1 MKIRAATEF
10 VHHVGQKLKE
20 GLEFGLAVKG
30 AVDIGRAVVSTARLA
45 APLLAVL

>member
-1 MKIRAATEF
+1 MKIKAATN
-10 VHHVGQKLKE
+10 VIHHAGQKLKE

-45 APLLAVL
+45 APLIALV